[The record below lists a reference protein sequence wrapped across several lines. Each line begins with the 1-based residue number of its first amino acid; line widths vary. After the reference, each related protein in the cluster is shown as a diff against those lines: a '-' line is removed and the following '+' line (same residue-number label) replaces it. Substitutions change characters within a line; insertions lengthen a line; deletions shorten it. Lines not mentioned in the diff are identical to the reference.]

1 MNDNYFCMAPF
12 THLSIDAQS
21 RIRPCCMFYPTI
33 YEKKYKKLTD
43 IFSGDENKSLRDRML
58 NGEKIEGCNKCYI
71 DESIGKKSYRQTFNE
86 RYLNQENIQNVKIIE
101 LELALGN
108 KCNLKCVTCN
118 SYYSSAWDKDDEL
131 LKNILPRKKIIDKN
145 IEQIDEN
152 FLNFDTSHLKQIKI
166 LGGEPFLYDEYISFF
181 EKLNHQDITLFLVTN
196 NTIFPNDEWIN
207 NIKKFK
213 HVKLNLSLDGVD
225 EVGEFVRYGMKMKRY
240 LKNLNKWK
248 SLNLKNIEIIPHFV
262 IHSLNILN
270 ISETLQWI
278 DENFKVLPSYD
289 FLDSPEYLN
298 IKYLPENIKN
308 KAFENLKNS
317 LLENHF
323 NEYLR
328 NQSYH
333 KEHCLDLLKY
343 INFLEL
349 RSELPEEIIETK
361 KLIKLS

>member
-1 MNDNYFCMAPF
+1 MNDQYFCMAPF

-33 YEKKYKKLTD
+33 YREQYTKLND
-43 IFSGDENKSLRDRML
+43 IFVGYENKSLRDRML

-86 RYLNQENIQNVKIIE
+86 RYLNEENVQNTKIRE

-118 SYYSSAWDKDDEL
+118 SYYSSAWDNEDVL
-131 LKNILPRKKIIDKN
+131 LKNILPRKKVIDKN
-145 IEQIDEN
+145 IEHIDEK
-152 FLNFDTSHLKQIKI
+152 FLDFDTSQLKQIKI

-181 EKLNHQDITLFLVTN
+181 EKLNHENIVLFLVTN
-196 NTIFPNDEWIN
+196 NTMFPNDKWIN

-248 SLNLKNIEIIPHFV
+248 SLKLENIEIIPHLV
-262 IHSLNILN
+262 IHSLNIFN
-270 ISETLQWI
+270 ITKI
-278 DENFKVLPSYD
+278 DPWFLYQIKHQQYIPQVLD
-289 FLDSPEYLN
+289 GIIYLT
-298 IKYLPENIKN
+298 
-308 KAFENLKNS
+308 NLC
-317 LLENHF
+317 
-323 NEYLR
+323 
-328 NQSYH
+328 Q
-333 KEHCLDLLKY
+333 
-343 INFLEL
+343 
-349 RSELPEEIIETK
+349 
-361 KLIKLS
+361 